1 MQISI
6 NYKNLQNTLNNVVK
20 AELILHRLV
29 QTMILTCQ
37 KLAANAITIIKKGLE
52 QGIVKRAMTPGSQNR
67 KFKGYN

>member
-1 MQISI
+1 
-6 NYKNLQNTLNNVVK
+6 
-20 AELILHRLV
+20 
-29 QTMILTCQ
+29 MILTCQ